1 MQVLFRPQAERD
13 LEEIGNF
20 IAADNPARA
29 VTFVRELRDCCAR
42 IAAAPLAYIARP
54 ELREANIRSCPYGRY
69 VIFFQTT
76 DTTVSIVRVLHSA
89 RDHSRLFG
97 ETS

>member
-29 VTFVRELRDCCAR
+29 VTFVRELRERCAR
-42 IAAAPLAYIARP
+42 IAAAPMAHTARP
-54 ELREANIRSCPYGRY
+54 ELGDNIRSCPYGRY
-69 VIFFQTT
+69 VIFFHSTNGI
-76 DTTVSIVRVLHSA
+76 VSIVRVLHSA
-89 RDHSRLFG
+89 RDLSRVFG